1 MMKQVVNETG
11 AYVLQQGQ
19 RKDFEGAELAEMKDS
34 AILFDELLMATKE
47 GVTLTGIETINGKDT
62 YAIKDGKTTFYYD
75 VNTGLKL
82 ADAKTM
88 EQAGKSMTQ
97 VTNLVITEKLSES
110 PF

>member
-1 MMKQVVNETG
+1 
-11 AYVLQQGQ
+11 
-19 RKDFEGAELAEMKDS
+19 MKDS

-82 ADAKTM
+82 ANAKTM

-97 VTNLVITEKLSES
+97 LILVIREVKG
-110 PF
+110 